1 MSDFKLKISQYSTCN
16 LENIKQAAIASL
28 PVQYRYKPWTITRQ
42 GGSDSNN
49 TIYTEEIQLDAY
61 LASYVDWH
69 KGKLEKAI
77 DLLDSPLQQQIN
89 IVDWACGQGIGTLF
103 LIEYIK
109 EKQLACQIK
118 EVILIEISAIA
129 IKRAEYLIHR
139 ANKDINIKV
148 VNKNINDVTPIE
160 LTFRSQYPVYQIFSN
175 ILDISGI
182 DLKHLTKVLYSN
194 QDVYNTLICVSPFYL
209 SGNVRIES
217 FFNYFKRPLIF
228 EKHENQSNKTVLG
241 YTYNITVVK
250 LEPHN
255 AHQIVQYEFFPAV
268 QFRAAYELSSVRNLS
283 DFPNR
288 LTYFDVH
295 APFDLGASISDDIH
309 PILAVLNNI
318 ISRGLATNPSPFIER
333 QLSTCSDEQILFEE
347 TTDKGVISF
356 EVYTSCRCI
365 YGGLYEAMQNRYDL
379 VFDQDTR
386 LNEVGYSPLA
396 IARIQKL
403 LVEVIA
409 SGRLSLEMPE
419 WNVLVEESDVP
430 CAALAFED
438 FRQMFDTLASMSKE
452 YADLTLPKINLTVVS
467 NAQYNDSPLHLGT
480 YHVSKVDDEIRSLV
494 FDLVIHYSSSVKEAD
509 YDFCTYKAKNGCYF
523 AIFTSSKDDLR
534 AERYVY
540 TTDKIDYKPFV
551 HKNSQGFFVEDEE
564 QVRKITY
571 FLNLLFRKEKF
582 RNGQLPILTRA
593 LSNKP
598 VIGLLPTGSGKSL
611 TYQLAAMLQPG
622 ITIIIDPLVSLMK
635 DQYDG
640 LISGGIDCCT
650 YINSTVKDKLEREEL
665 MEKSKVQ
672 FVFLSP
678 ERLCLREFR
687 TRLHNMNDLHVY
699 FAYGVIDEV
708 HCVSEWGHDFRFT
721 YLHLG
726 RNLYNYVLPKQT
738 NGKDSKLSLFGLT
751 ATASFDVL
759 ADVERELSGNG
770 AFKLDSDA
778 IVRYENTNRLEL
790 QYHVIPVS
798 GETCRTKWEV
808 FKAKNNTLPSIINN
822 GKDELS
828 ELMLPE
834 NIKKIKKR
842 FIERESISDAKV
854 IHEINDADLTVNIE
868 SNWYEGANY
877 VQEESTAFNETGTYE
892 DDDLQNLISDKASAI
907 VFCPHRRGS
916 IGVNDTQCHI
926 GIASTL
932 ISELRTN
939 RVSTYV
945 GGDVLT
951 EQDRFIKGETC
962 IMVATNA
969 FGMGIDKPNV
979 RFTYNVNFSGS
990 LEAFVQEAGR
1000 AGRDRKMALATIL
1013 YCPKHFMEQNPN
1025 TRLIENI
1032 GADYGVHKFFFDNNF
1047 IGEDFEKKI
1056 MYYLLTQSVT
1066 NVSDEEYSNSTQI
1079 RHKQVAGFM
1088 DELLLTKIGDRL
1100 VSYISYSPGIN
1111 SASVTNMNAWLRIR
1125 NYPVL
1130 VFKDSRDLKTGEVA
1144 FVAAIEKAI
1153 YRMCCIGIIDDYTRD
1168 YQNSQF
1174 RIVTQRRTDEEY
1186 FNHLKIFLMRYYTEE
1201 RAELEMQK
1209 AYSYR
1214 GNNAMQKCLGY
1225 ITEFVY
1231 NKIATKRER
1240 AIKDMETF
1248 CEQAINSPTDWVDTN
1263 EDLKDFIYF
1272 YFNSKFARENY
1283 KTESGVPYSL
1293 TTDSEHGKKS
1303 SYEIL
1308 FKYMNVVD
1316 DDVVGASGS
1325 PKDNVKHLQGAV
1337 RLIRRSLTDSNPALD
1352 LLNVYCLLYLNAED
1366 NDNLKKELED
1376 SFIKGY
1382 REFKNRTNNFN
1393 EFYMQMEKFTNKLKE
1408 KNAISEY
1415 YLTKVNEWQNMAE
1428 IQNQM
1433 NWLNDFKNKYVS

>member
-1 MSDFKLKISQYSTCN
+1 MSDFKQNISQYSNCDLN
-16 LENIKQAAIASL
+16 SIKQAAIASL
-28 PVQYRYKPWTITRQ
+28 PVQYRNTPWSITNQ
-42 GGSDSNN
+42 GGSDNDHTVYS
-49 TIYTEEIQLDAY
+49 EELQLDAY
-61 LASYVDWH
+61 LASYTDWH
-69 KGKLEKAI
+69 KGKLRKAI
-77 DLLDSPLQQQIN
+77 DLLESPLPPQIN

-103 LIEYIK
+103 LIDYIK
-109 EKQLACQIK
+109 ENHLACHIK
-118 EVILIEISAIA
+118 EVVLIEMSTIA
-129 IKRAEYLIHR
+129 LERAEYLIRR
-139 ANKDINIKV
+139 ANKDITINV
-148 VNKNINDVTPIE
+148 VNKNINDVTSNE
-160 LTFRSQYPVYQIFSN
+160 LVFRSQCPVYQFFSN

-182 DLKHLTKVLYSN
+182 DLKHLTTVLYSN
-194 QDVYNTLICVSPFYL
+194 QDVYNTLICVSPFYY
-209 SGNVRIES
+209 SGNVRIAS
-217 FFNYFKRPLIF
+217 FFSYFKRPLRF
-228 EKHENQSNKTVLG
+228 EKHENLSNKAVLG
-241 YTYNITVVK
+241 YTYNITVAK
-250 LEPHN
+250 LDPNN
-255 AHQIVQYEFFPAV
+255 AHQIIKYEFYPAV
-268 QFRAAYELSSVRNLS
+268 QFRAAYELSSVRTLS
-283 DFPNR
+283 AFPER
-288 LTYFDVH
+288 LTYFDVY
-295 APFDLGASISDDIH
+295 APFDLGASVSDDIH

-333 QLSTCSDEQILFEE
+333 QLGLCNDEQIQFEE
-347 TTDKGVISF
+347 TTGKGVISF
-356 EVYTSCRCI
+356 EVFTSCRCI
-365 YGGLYEAMQNRYDL
+365 YGRLFEALQNRCDL
-379 VFDQDTR
+379 VFDQDAR
-386 LNEVGYSPLA
+386 LNEAGYSPLA

-409 SGRLSLEMPE
+409 SGRLSLDIPE
-419 WNVLVEESDVP
+419 WNVLVEENDVP

-467 NAQYNDSPLHLGT
+467 NAQYNDSPLHLDT

-494 FDLVIHYSSSVKEAD
+494 FDLVIHYSSSAKEAD
-509 YDFCTYKAKNGCYF
+509 YDFRTYKAKNGCYF
-523 AIFTSSKDDLR
+523 AIFTSEEDELHAD
-534 AERYVY
+534 RYVY
-540 TTDKIDYKPFV
+540 TTDRIDYKPFV
-551 HKNSQGFFVEDEE
+551 HKNSQGIFVEDEE
-564 QVRKITY
+564 QVRKLTY

-622 ITIIIDPLVSLMK
+622 ITIVIDPLVSLMK

-640 LISGGIDCCT
+640 LIKAGVDCCT
-650 YINSTVKDKLEREEL
+650 YINSTVANKQEREEL
-665 MEKSKVQ
+665 MERSKVQ

-678 ERLCLREFR
+678 ERLCIRGFR
-687 TRLHNMNDLHVY
+687 SRLHNMNDLHVY

-726 RNLYNYVLPKQT
+726 RNLYNYVLPKQASG
-738 NGKDSKLSLFGLT
+738 NDCKLSLFGLT

-770 AFKLDSDA
+770 AFDIDSEA

-790 QYHVIPVS
+790 QYHVMPVN
-798 GETCRTKWEV
+798 GETCNSKWDVYRTKNDV
-808 FKAKNNTLPSIINN
+808 LPSIINN
-822 GKDELS
+822 GKDEIN
-828 ELMLPE
+828 ELLLPE
-834 NIKKIKKR
+834 NIERIKQR

-854 IHEINDADLTVNIE
+854 IREIQNADLAVNIE
-868 SNWYEGANY
+868 RNWYDGANY
-877 VQEESTAFNETGTYE
+877 IQEESAAHNDVDNYE
-892 DDDLQNLISDKASAI
+892 DADLQNLISDKASAI

-916 IGVNDTQCHI
+916 IGVHDTLNNI
-926 GIASTL
+926 GIAST
-932 ISELRTN
+932 IKSELQTHK
-939 RVSTYV
+939 VSTYI

-951 EQDRFIKGETC
+951 EQEKFIKGETC
-962 IMVATNA
+962 IMVATKA

-1013 YCPKHFMEQNPN
+1013 YCPKQFMEQNQH
-1025 TRLIENI
+1025 TRLMENI
-1032 GADYGVHKFFFDNNF
+1032 GVDYGVHKFFFDNNF
-1047 IGEDFEKKI
+1047 IGEDFEKMI

-1066 NVSDEEYSNSTQI
+1066 DVSDEEYSNSTQI
-1079 RHKQVAGFM
+1079 KHKQVAGFM
-1088 DELLLTKIGDRL
+1088 DELLSTKIGNRL
-1100 VSYISYSPGIN
+1100 VSYISYSPDIN
-1111 SASVTNMNAWLRIR
+1111 SASVAKMNAWLQTR
-1125 NYPVL
+1125 NYPIL
-1130 VFKDSRDLKTGEVA
+1130 VFKDARDLQTGEVE
-1144 FVAAIEKAI
+1144 FVATIEKAI

-1168 YQNSQF
+1168 YQNCQF
-1174 RIVTQRRTDEEY
+1174 RIVTQRRTDKEY

-1209 AYSYR
+1209 AYSYK

-1240 AIKDMETF
+1240 AIKDMQTF
-1248 CEQAINSPTDWVDTN
+1248 CEQAINSPTDWIETN

-1272 YFNSKFARENY
+1272 YFNSKFAREDY
-1283 KTESGVPYSL
+1283 QTELGVPYSL

-1325 PKDNVKHLQGAV
+1325 PKDNIKHLQGAV
-1337 RLIRRSLTDSNPALD
+1337 RLIRRSLTDTNPALD
-1352 LLNVYCLLYLNAED
+1352 LLNVYCLLYLNVED
-1366 NDNLKKELED
+1366 NDNLKKELKD
-1376 SFIKGY
+1376 SYINGY
-1382 REFKNRTNNFN
+1382 KEFKNRADDYN

-1415 YLTKVNEWQNMAE
+1415 YSSKVNEWQNMAE
-1428 IQNQM
+1428 IQIQM
-1433 NWLNDFKNKYVS
+1433 DWLNGFKNKYIS